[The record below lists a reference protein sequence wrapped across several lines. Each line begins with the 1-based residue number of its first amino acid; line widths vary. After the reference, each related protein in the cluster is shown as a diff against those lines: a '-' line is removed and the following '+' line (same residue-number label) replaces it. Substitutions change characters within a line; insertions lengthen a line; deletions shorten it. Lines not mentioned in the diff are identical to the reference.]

1 MLTRLKTLFATVEVR
16 DAGPADDADLRLA
29 AAALLVEAALGDGT
43 FEGAEREVIGARL
56 SDTFTLEADEARDLI
71 AEAEAAVGDGHQ
83 LLPYTRVIKD
93 RFDEKERI
101 RLVEMLW
108 EVVYADGQAHDYEAN
123 LLRRIAGLIYVADRD
138 SGAARKRVLARRK
151 KQSEAG
157 GCSGDK
163 RDQR

>member
-1 MLTRLKTLFATVEVR
+1 M
-16 DAGPADDADLRLA
+16 
-29 AAALLVEAALGDGT
+29 
-43 FEGAEREVIGARL
+43 
-56 SDTFTLEADEARDLI
+56 
-71 AEAEAAVGDGHQ
+71 
-83 LLPYTRVIKD
+83 IKD